1 MCNNTYALWQAGM
14 QNLPSHL
21 EFAPMTSYQVAA
33 AKDWAAKE
41 VVAREADMQP
51 VEAPEE
57 PVQPPAPP
65 LVHVE
70 AMPGHNAAVGT
81 TVWSPEVVAQR
92 ERIKAA
98 AARASPNNVM
108 MP

>member
-1 MCNNTYALWQAGM
+1 VCNNTYALWQAGM
-14 QNLPSHL
+14 QSLPSHL

-81 TVWSPEVVAQR
+81 TVWSPERQR
-92 ERIKAA
+92 WWRSGS
-98 AARASPNNVM
+98 ASRRRRLVRRQTM
-108 MP
+108 